1 MCRAMWRVTPP
12 TTTHARVSIGAH
24 HEQVRTLVGEAGEN
38 LIANTDIWC
47 HHSLPRCL
55 DSVASK
61 ASRDPQVSS
70 QSRPPIAPRPV
81 DNHHPRGSVAVGGL
95 QFLCCSTW
103 LRGSALRRAS
113 SASAILDQH
122 SHKASKRRSSSS
134 SSVRTSEGLRSF
146 SPLRTLRISSS
157 SLQRIAEDLR
167 RSSSGPSTLP
177 RLQRP

>member
-122 SHKASKRRSSSS
+122 SHKASKFLLVKRPNLGRASGTAASLPAHHWSC
-134 SSVRTSEGLRSF
+134 
-146 SPLRTLRISSS
+146 S
-157 SLQRIAEDLR
+157 SLWQ
-167 RSSSGPSTLP
+167 GT
-177 RLQRP
+177 